1 MIALEKMQGKG
12 EPLFYIDPALIRP
25 NPHQPRRH
33 FGEGALAGLAE
44 SITRY
49 GILQPLTIREVREGG
64 SRYFELVAGERRLRA
79 AVLAGQSRV
88 PCRMLRVDDAE
99 SAELAVVENLQREDL
114 NMFEEALAL
123 SELLTQYGMTQDC
136 LASRLAV
143 SQSYVANKL
152 RLLKL
157 EQTHQR
163 IILDSGL
170 SERHARAILRLPN
183 ELREGAITHI
193 AKEGLNVA
201 DTERYVDA
209 LLIKSATPTPRKR
222 TVRGAIK
229 DLRLFYNSLD
239 HALGIMRQS
248 GMDTRCE
255 KRETADGVELTIRI
269 RRKEKAEA

>member
-1 MIALEKMQGKG
+1 MERTQGKG

-33 FGEGALAGLAE
+33 FGEEELSALAE

-49 GILQPLTIREVREGG
+49 GIIQPLTIREVREGG

-79 AVLAGQSRV
+79 AVLVGESRV
-88 PCRMLRVDDAE
+88 PCRMLRVDDAA

-114 NMFEEALAL
+114 NMFEEAHAL
-123 SELLTQYGMTQDC
+123 SELLTRYGMTQDC
-136 LASRLAV
+136 LASRLSV

-152 RLLKL
+152 RLLKFDPS
-157 EQTHQR
+157 HQR
-163 IILDSGL
+163 TILDTGL
-170 SERHARAILRLPN
+170 TERHARAILRLPE
-183 ELREGAITHI
+183 ELRESAIAHI

-201 DTERYVDA
+201 DTERYIDA
-209 LLIKSATPTPRKR
+209 LLIKTKAPPLHKR

-255 KRETADGVELTIRI
+255 KRESPDGVELIIHI
-269 RRKEKAEA
+269 RRKEKADA